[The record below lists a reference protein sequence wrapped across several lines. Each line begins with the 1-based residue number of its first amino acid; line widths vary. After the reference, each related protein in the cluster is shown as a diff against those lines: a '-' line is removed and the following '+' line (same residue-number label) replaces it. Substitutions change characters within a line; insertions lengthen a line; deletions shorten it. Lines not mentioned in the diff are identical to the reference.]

1 MGGGDVVVVMV
12 VLVAMVV
19 VGLNGMN
26 SLGRRKNV
34 KLRETGFR
42 GGMENRVAYVVLG
55 IGDTTLI

>member
-12 VLVAMVV
+12 VLVAMV

-55 IGDTTLI
+55 IGDATLI